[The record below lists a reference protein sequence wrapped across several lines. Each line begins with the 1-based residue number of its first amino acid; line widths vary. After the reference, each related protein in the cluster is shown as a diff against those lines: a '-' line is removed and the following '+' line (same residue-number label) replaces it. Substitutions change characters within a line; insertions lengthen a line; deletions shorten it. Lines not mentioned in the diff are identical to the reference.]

1 MRTRFF
7 RHRLAVA
14 SLLALVFFALLAIF
28 AERVSPY
35 AYDELDLFNIAQAP
49 TSEGNH

>member
-14 SLLALVFFALLAIF
+14 SLSSLILFVLLAIF
-28 AERVSPY
+28 AKRVSPY

-49 TSEGNH
+49 TREGNH